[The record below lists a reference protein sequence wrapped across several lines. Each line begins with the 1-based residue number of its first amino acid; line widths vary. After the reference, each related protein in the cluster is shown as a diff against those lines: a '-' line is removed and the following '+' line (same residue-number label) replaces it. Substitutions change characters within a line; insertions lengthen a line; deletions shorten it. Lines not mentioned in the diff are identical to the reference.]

1 MKSVGEVMASDVV
14 WISPSAR
21 VKTAVILMKGHNIG
35 ALPVVHGNDE
45 VAGVVTYQ
53 DVLGQAPDTPIID
66 IMTRDVASVSA
77 EMSIVDAAELM
88 SQQHVHYLLIL
99 EENQLK
105 GIVSHSDLLPEL
117 GKTYDPLTGLAW
129 SDQFREWAISALK
142 RGKEISIIF
151 FDLDKFGLFNKQYG
165 HVVGDTVLKE
175 VAAVFKKNIDN
186 KRDFICRYGGDEFV
200 VVSVRNADAAL
211 ELADRIKQ
219 KISEIQIDAI
229 PNGVSGSY
237 GISGGRRTNERR
249 DIHFAATIDDLVTR
263 ASKNCTIAK
272 PAKAEEPKP
281 RIPVEPLEL
290 KGLETE
296 YVLARPDARV
306 GNSNRLKIHTIN
318 FTSGDYEANVAVTLS
333 HDNKQ
338 FIRQASGYLVE
349 GSNMFR
355 LVAEATAGAASKSL
369 APGHGIVVE
378 DVLLQNGSKGEQ
390 VVTVIAAF
398 VTPRYSTRCAGSAI
412 IKRGDQFRAAAAAVL
427 DAVNRQIEIAP
438 RCSGDVE
445 EVQSQSQLA

>member
-1 MKSVGEVMASDVV
+1 MIVKSVGEVMVSDVV

-21 VKTAVILMKGHNIG
+21 VKTAVILMKGHDIG
-35 ALPVVHGNDE
+35 ALPVVHGDDE
-45 VAGVVTYQ
+45 VAGVITYQ
-53 DVLGQAPDTPIID
+53 DVLGQPSDAAIID
-66 IMTRDVASVSA
+66 IMSRDFASVTS

-88 SQQHVHYLLIL
+88 TQQHVHYLLII
-99 EENQLK
+99 EDGQLK

-129 SDQFREWAISALK
+129 SDQFREWAINALK

-151 FDLDKFGLFNKQYG
+151 FDLDKFGIFNKQYG

-175 VAAVFKKNIDN
+175 VAAVFKKSVDN

-200 VVSVRNADAAL
+200 VVSVRNADAAV
-211 ELADRIKQ
+211 ELADSIKQ
-219 KISEIQIDAI
+219 KISEIEIDAI

-249 DIHFAATIDDLVTR
+249 DIHYAATIDDLVTR
-263 ASKNCTIAK
+263 ASKNCTLAK
-272 PAKAEEPKP
+272 PTKAEETKS
-281 RIPVEPLEL
+281 RAAESAEL
-290 KGLETE
+290 KGMETG
-296 YVLARPDARV
+296 YVLAGPNARI
-306 GNSNRLKIHTIN
+306 GSGNRLKIQTIN
-318 FTSGDYEANVAVTLS
+318 FTSGDFEANVAVTLT
-333 HDNKQ
+333 HDGKEST
-338 FIRQASGYLVE
+338 RQASGYLVE

-355 LVAEATAGAASKSL
+355 LVAEATAGAASKTL
-369 APGHGIVVE
+369 ASGHGIVVD
-378 DVLLQNGSKGEQ
+378 DVLLQSGSRGEQ
-390 VVTVIAAF
+390 VVTVIASF

-438 RCSGDVE
+438 MCDAE
-445 EVQSQSQLA
+445 EEQPTQSA